1 MQKQTFQIGKNFIPG
16 VLFSACSAV
25 LLLFATLMIASPTA
39 TLTNATDEPDYAD
52 GLSLITNQTIEAT
65 IRPEETGSLSI
76 IKDTVI
82 GATNSQYGYEVYI
95 STNSDTV
102 NDIYL
107 DGNPDNNETTQV
119 ISATSGTYATPAVL
133 DITNG
138 ATWGYAVAGL
148 DNFDASYN
156 EASPATTAKFAAVP
170 TSDDKQLVHRNTSAA
185 ADDNFDVYY
194 GINADSTLEPGLYK
208 TEIIYTAVPIIPPLT
223 AKAVLGNNGNLNF
236 VYNHNTY
243 EIGDMYTDNL
253 GETEIIGVY
262 EVPVESNGV
271 NNSFQSSLA
280 QNSTTSINFDTSFNG
295 FEPTSTRYWFNGYS
309 KLVTITNASNLNT
322 SLVTDMS
329 YMFWGASRS
338 AHADIN
344 IDLSDWDVGNVEN
357 MYSMFYNC
365 GDSLGSDY
373 NWTLNLDGWDV
384 SHVKNMGNMFAHTGR
399 YAKTW
404 NLSVRNWDLASLE
417 NASTMFYY
425 AGGSVADWAL
435 DLSSWEIHGGAAFN
449 GGDYP
454 NDRSRLFEAA
464 GQNVTDT
471 WSLNL
476 SGWDTSSMT
485 SLRGIFNNAGAYAEK
500 SWSLN
505 LSNWDVSNVTDM
517 HQVFDDAGAYA
528 EESWYLNL
536 DGWDV
541 GSAVDMAWMFSEAGK
556 KAASWTISDLSG
568 WDLSNAIDL
577 CSMFFSAGENAN
589 EWDIGN
595 LGYVDTSHPGWDV
608 SKVENMASMFGNTG
622 KKTTNW
628 SVGDLSSWNV
638 GSVTNM
644 SGMFQDAGYNA
655 TTWNIG
661 DISNWNVGNVTNMYA
676 MFDNAGYNATTWNI
690 GDISGWIVSS
700 VTNHGNFIAANANS
714 TNLSVVNNQPN
725 WP

>member
-1 MQKQTFQIGKNFIPG
+1 MKKQTFEIGNGLIPNFL
-16 VLFSACSAV
+16 VLFASAV
-25 LLLFATLMIASPTA
+25 LVLFATLFAISPVTSQ
-39 TLTNATDEPDYAD
+39 TNAEDAPAEN
-52 GLSLITNQTIEAT
+52 GISLVTSKTIET
-65 IRPEETGSLSI
+65 SIRPDENGSLNI
-76 IKDTVI
+76 VKDTVV
-82 GATNSQYGYEVYI
+82 GSTSSTAGYELYI
-95 STNSDTV
+95 STNSEDE

-107 DGNPDNNETTQV
+107 NGNTENTEATKKIAATT
-119 ISATSGTYATPAVL
+119 GTFETPAAL
-133 DITNG
+133 DITDG

-148 DNFDASYN
+148 GSFDASYN
-156 EASPATTAKFAAVP
+156 IYTPADTAKFAAMP
-170 TSDDKQLVHRNTSAA
+170 TIENKQLIHETTTAI
-185 ADDNFDVYY
+185 ADDETEIYY
-194 GINADSTLEPGLYK
+194 GIKADSSLEPGLYK
-208 TEIIYTAVPIIPPLT
+208 TEILYTAVPIIPPLT

-243 EIGDMYTDNL
+243 EIGDIYTDNL

-295 FEPTSTRYWFNGYS
+295 FEPTSTRDWFNGYS

-322 SLVTDMS
+322 SSVTDMS

-338 AHADIN
+338 ANADIN

-365 GDSLGSDY
+365 GDSLGRDY

-454 NDRSRLFEAA
+454 NYHSRLFEAA

-485 SLRGIFNNAGAYAEK
+485 SLRGIFTNAGAYAKK

-505 LSNWDVSNVTDM
+505 LNNWDVSNVTDM

-528 EESWYLNL
+528 EETWYLNL

-568 WDLSNAIDL
+568 WDLSNAINL

-589 EWDIGN
+589 EWNIGN
-595 LGYVDTSHPGWDV
+595 LGYVDASHHGWDV
-608 SKVENMASMFGNTG
+608 SKVENMDSMFG
-622 KKTTNW
+622 
-628 SVGDLSSWNV
+628 
-638 GSVTNM
+638 
-644 SGMFQDAGYNA
+644 
-655 TTWNIG
+655 
-661 DISNWNVGNVTNMYA
+661 
-676 MFDNAGYNATTWNI
+676 NAGYNATTWSI
-690 GDISGWIVSS
+690 GDISGWNVAS
-700 VTNHGNFIAANANS
+700 VTNHDNFINANANS
-714 TNLSVVNNQPN
+714 TNLSVVNNQPS
-725 WP
+725 WPAQP